1 MESYPVQ
8 TGQDQPVDSDC
19 DQVAEDIEIEEVLDS
34 SFVDDGGEAYLAA
47 QKAFEAS
54 RPPPKSF
61 EVNGC
66 VLEESSCE
74 EDNEEEEADSE
85 TDEL

>member
-8 TGQDQPVDSDC
+8 TGQDQPVDSYC

-47 QKAFEAS
+47 
-54 RPPPKSF
+54 
-61 EVNGC
+61 
-66 VLEESSCE
+66 
-74 EDNEEEEADSE
+74 
-85 TDEL
+85 